1 MKRLE
6 IYVSGVVQGVGF
18 RYFTKRVAKELGLKG
33 YVMNLPDGRVY
44 INVEGDE
51 GRLEKFLSAI
61 KEGPPMAIVK
71 GVEVKEGKADGE
83 FKDFTIRYG

>member
-18 RYFTKRVAKELGLKG
+18 RYFTRRVAKELGLKG

-51 GRLEKFLSAI
+51 GRLEKFISAI

-71 GVEVKEGKADGE
+71 GIEVRESKSGGE
-83 FKDFTIRYG
+83 FRDFTIRYG

>member
-18 RYFTKRVAKELGLKG
+18 RYFTRRVAKELGLKG

-71 GVEVKEGKADGE
+71 GIEVRESSSGGE
-83 FKDFTIRYG
+83 FRDFTIRYG

>member
-18 RYFTKRVAKELGLKG
+18 RYFTRRVAKELGLKG

-44 INVEGDE
+44 INVEGEE
-51 GRLEKFLSAI
+51 GRLEKFISAI

-71 GVEVKEGKADGE
+71 GVEVRESKADKE
-83 FKDFTIRYG
+83 FKDFTIKYG

>member
-18 RYFTKRVAKELGLKG
+18 RYFTRRVAKELGLKG
-33 YVMNLPDGRVY
+33 YVMNLADGRVY
-44 INVEGDE
+44 IVVEGDE

-71 GVEVKEGKADGE
+71 GLEVRESGAGGE
-83 FKDFTIRYG
+83 FRDFTIRYG

>member
-18 RYFTKRVAKELGLKG
+18 RYFTRKVAKELGLKG

-44 INVEGDE
+44 ITVEGDS

-71 GVEVKEGKADGE
+71 SIEVRESRADDRFE
-83 FKDFTIRYG
+83 DFTIRYG

>member
-18 RYFTKRVAKELGLKG
+18 RYFTRRVAKELGLKG

-51 GRLEKFLSAI
+51 GRLEKFISAI

-71 GVEVKEGKADGE
+71 GIEVRESRSDEKFRD
-83 FKDFTIRYG
+83 FKIRYG